1 MFISS
6 ADVFRTRQATRDLI
20 DVVRSHRKA
29 MTRLGDTKAG
39 EAALIQIVNSNGCIT
54 SEDDDIY
61 RQIMLA
67 AALPDDDFPCFV
79 TATSLLLANRLQ
91 DSHGTDDLYWN
102 WDAFRDHYRLA
113 DPPVRAALM
122 NGYRTLSDT
131 GRVSLDNAPKAEDCL
146 SRAVE
151 DVVILLDGDDE
162 FELSHSIKGE
172 ISPSDAGH
180 LWQVASR
187 KDLSWQALMGFR
199 YLYERPRS
207 IAPKEPKDAELIP
220 WT

>member
-1 MFISS
+1 MFDSS
-6 ADVFRTRQATRDLI
+6 AEVFRTRQAIRDLV
-20 DVVRSHRKA
+20 DVARVHRKA
-29 MTRLGDTKAG
+29 VTRLGDTKTG
-39 EAALIQIVNSNGCIT
+39 EAALIRIVSANGCVT
-54 SEDDDIY
+54 PADYQIY

-91 DSHGTDDLYWN
+91 DSYGTDDLYWN

-131 GRVSLDNAPKAEDCL
+131 GRVSLDQTPEAEDCL

-151 DVVILLDGDDE
+151 DVVNLLDGGDE
-162 FELSHSIKGE
+162 FELSRSIKDDV
-172 ISPSDAGH
+172 SPSDAGR
-180 LWQVASR
+180 LWQVAAG
-187 KDLSWQALMGFR
+187 KDLSWQTLMGFR
-199 YLYERPRS
+199 YLYERPLS
-207 IAPKEPKDAELIP
+207 LAPLKPKDVDLIP